1 MKKHLLIS
9 GDVQGVGFRHWL
21 YTRAIKNRI
30 YGWVKNKNNGEV
42 EALLIGKDE
51 DVKDMIKQCK
61 LGPTLSN
68 VKQVIIQDYQFEYN
82 NKSFNILKTS

>member
-21 YTRAIKNRI
+21 YTRAIKKEI

-51 DVKDMIKQCK
+51 DVNDMIKQCK